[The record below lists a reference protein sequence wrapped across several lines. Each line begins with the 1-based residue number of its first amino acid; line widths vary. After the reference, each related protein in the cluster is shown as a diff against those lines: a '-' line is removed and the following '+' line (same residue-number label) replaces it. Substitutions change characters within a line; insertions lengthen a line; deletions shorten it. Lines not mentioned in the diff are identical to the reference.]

1 MLLIAIN
8 GMFLFLMNVL
18 NAING
23 INGILM
29 MQFPSKCNKKLK

>member
-18 NAING
+18 IAING

-29 MQFPSKCNKKLK
+29 MQFLSKCNKKLK